1 MRVGRTE
8 GAVMKLVRSVG
19 METVV
24 VATGDARTITSGDHG
39 TAGTAGLRSGCVTVA
54 F

>member
-1 MRVGRTE
+1 
-8 GAVMKLVRSVG
+8 

-39 TAGTAGLRSGCVTVA
+39 LRSGCFSVA